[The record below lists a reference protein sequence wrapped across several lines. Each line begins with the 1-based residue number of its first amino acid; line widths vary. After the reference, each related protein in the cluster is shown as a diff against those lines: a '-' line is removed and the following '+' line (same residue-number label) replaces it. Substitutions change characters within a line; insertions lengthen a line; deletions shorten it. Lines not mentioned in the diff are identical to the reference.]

1 MTNMPPVTHHV
12 SHDTLLAA
20 TAQIVGSYV
29 MNRPEEK
36 LNLTALMADVYS
48 TLQNLSQS
56 GAVFH
61 TESLPAQTTSNTGRK
76 PAVMVAES
84 VKPDYIVCLED
95 GKRVKM
101 LKRYLKTNY
110 NLTPEEYKRRW
121 DLPSSYPMVAPNYA
135 VVRSRLAKE
144 IGLGKRGMP
153 SKARER
159 LAIVAASVR

>member
-1 MTNMPPVTHHV
+1 MTNVHTV

-36 LNLTALMADVYS
+36 LQLTALMADVYA
-48 TLQNLSQS
+48 TLQHLAATGQNFSKAMS
-56 GAVFH
+56 SV
-61 TESLPAQTTSNTGRK
+61 QTSTANASSARK
-76 PAVMVAES
+76 PAVQITES

-121 DLPSSYPMVAPNYA
+121 DLPTSYPMVAPNYA

>member
-1 MTNMPPVTHHV
+1 MSNTHTV

-36 LNLTALMADVYS
+36 LQLTALMADVYA
-48 TLQNLSQS
+48 TLQHLATTGQNFSK
-56 GAVFH
+56 AV
-61 TESLPAQTTSNTGRK
+61 ESVQVSTVHGTNVRK
-76 PAVMVAES
+76 PAVQITES

-121 DLPSSYPMVAPNYA
+121 DLPTSYPMVAPNYA